1 MQRMKTI
8 RLLALLI
15 AGLMAGRIIVFAQT
29 SDTAQKQP
37 KFRFDVSGGFY
48 HQMSGGEKPQVIL
61 PDYLKKRR
69 PQEPH
74 LTNIWDLHDGELPDS
89 PLGHGASYFTFHT
102 WTDITPSLQLYG
114 SFTADHRGFS
124 FAPYN
129 TLAIAFLARYHA
141 AYNNAIP
148 LFKGADSLK
157 LYGRIGTHENYRNN
171 EGLTLYNMDVQGLE
185 GGLQW
190 RKLAVSA
197 QRIADLQFGIGLNID
212 GVIDYKLGFKDLTLN
227 RKWEAEVGIGR
238 QKYESRPDADG
249 VKYFTAAVFSKNIR
263 WYVETGYRNSG
274 LNVDAALNVA
284 FLAGMRGKISRKKTT
299 LSYSAEYRYYGGGFN
314 HSLRKETNTHYRD
327 TAKGPGLNYI
337 GNNVYPLSF
346 LNRPFSQ
353 WAVFTEYDKQWVGG
367 FTINAQLK
375 QVLFKNFYLLAE
387 IDYNLIRTQAEAPFA
402 YPFYK
407 IGAMVEA
414 AKGTCLVVSITN
426 KTMNL
431 DKHYTTYYLIDKPLL
446 QFELRRDIS
455 L

>member
-1 MQRMKTI
+1 MKTI

-15 AGLMAGRIIVFAQT
+15 AGLLAGRIVVFAQPA
-29 SDTAQKQP
+29 DTAQKPP

-48 HQMSGGEKPQVIL
+48 HQMSGGEKPKVVL
-61 PDYLKKRR
+61 PDYLNKRR

-74 LTNIWDLHDGELPDS
+74 LTDVWGLHEGELPDN

-102 WTDITPSLQLYG
+102 WADITPSLQLYG
-114 SFTADHRGFS
+114 SLTADHRGFS

-129 TLAIAFLARYHA
+129 TLALAFLARYHA
-141 AYNNAIP
+141 AYNKTVP

-157 LYGRIGTHENYRNN
+157 IHARIGTHENYRNN
-171 EGLTLYNMDVQGLE
+171 EGLTLYNMDIQALE
-185 GGLQW
+185 GSLQW
-190 RKLAVSA
+190 RKLFVSTE
-197 QRIADLQFGIGLNID
+197 RITDLQFGIGLNID
-212 GVIDYKLGFKDLTLN
+212 GVIDYKAGFKELRLSK
-227 RKWEAEVGIGR
+227 RWQAEVGIGR
-238 QKYESRPDADG
+238 QKYESRPDDDG
-249 VKYFTAAVFSKNIR
+249 VKYFTAAIHSANTR

-274 LNVDAALNVA
+274 LDVDAALNVA
-284 FLAGMRGKISRKKTT
+284 FLAGVRGKLSSKNTT
-299 LSYSAEYRYYGGGFN
+299 LSYGVEYRYYGGGFN

-327 TAKGPGLNYI
+327 TARGPGLNYI
-337 GNNVYPLSF
+337 GDNVYPLSF

-375 QVLFKNFYLLAE
+375 QVLYKNFYLLAE
-387 IDYNLIRTQAEAPFA
+387 IDCNLIRAQGEAPFI

-407 IGAMVEA
+407 IGGMLEA
-414 AKGTCLVVSITN
+414 AKGTCLAVSITN

-431 DKHYTTYYLIDKPLL
+431 DKHYTTYYLIDKPVL
-446 QFELRRDIS
+446 QFELRRDIN

>member
-1 MQRMKTI
+1 
-8 RLLALLI
+8 
-15 AGLMAGRIIVFAQT
+15 MAGRVIVFAQT
-29 SDTAQKQP
+29 ADTTQKQP

-48 HQMSGGEKPQVIL
+48 HQMSAGSKPQVIL
-61 PDYLKKRR
+61 PEYLKKRR

-74 LTNIWDLHDGELPDS
+74 LTDIWGLHEGELPDS
-89 PLGHGASYFTFHT
+89 PLGHGASYFAFHT
-102 WTDITPSLQLYG
+102 WAYITPSLLLYG

-141 AYNNAIP
+141 AYNKTVSP
-148 LFKGADSLK
+148 LNGADSLK
-157 LYGRIGTHENYRNN
+157 INARIGTHENYRNN
-171 EGLTLYNMDVQGLE
+171 EGLTLYNMDVQALE
-185 GGLQW
+185 GSLQW

-197 QRIADLQFGIGLNID
+197 ERITDLQFGIGLNID
-212 GVIDYKLGFKDLTLN
+212 GVVDYKVGFKDLKLN
-227 RKWEAEVGIGR
+227 KNWKAEVGIGR

-249 VKYFTAAVFSKNIR
+249 VKYFTTALFNKNTR
-263 WYVETGYRNSG
+263 WYAEAGYRNSG
-274 LNVDAALNVA
+274 LDVGESLNIA
-284 FLAGMRGKISRKKTT
+284 FLAGVRGEISRKNTT
-299 LSYSAEYRYYGGGFN
+299 LRYSAEYRYYGGGFN
-314 HSLRKETNTHYRD
+314 YSLRNEINTHYRD

-353 WAVFTEYDKQWVGG
+353 WAVFTEYDKHWVSG
-367 FTINAQLK
+367 FSFIAQLK
-375 QVLFKNFYLLAE
+375 QVLYKKIYLLAE
-387 IDYNLIRTQAEAPFA
+387 IDYNLIRAQGEVPFA

-407 IGAMVEA
+407 IGGMVEA

-431 DKHYTTYYLIDKPLL
+431 DKHYTTYYLIDKPVL
-446 QFELRRDIS
+446 QFELRRDIN